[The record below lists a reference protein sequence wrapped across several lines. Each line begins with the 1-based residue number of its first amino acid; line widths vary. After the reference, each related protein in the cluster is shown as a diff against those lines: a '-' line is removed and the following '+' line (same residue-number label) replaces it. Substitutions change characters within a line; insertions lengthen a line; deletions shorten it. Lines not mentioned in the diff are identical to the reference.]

1 MPDVFLTTICLCDLA
16 ALTQQGQID
25 CASHSLCH
33 PILIYK
39 LYNNMGECCLGYGGG
54 SLAKTFTLCFKLGGS
69 VTLLKQRS
77 SVFV

>member
-1 MPDVFLTTICLCDLA
+1 MPNVFLTTICLCDLA

-39 LYNNMGECCLGYGGG
+39 LYNYMGECCLDMGE
-54 SLAKTFTLCFKLGGS
+54 A
-69 VTLLKQRS
+69 LLQRRS
-77 SVFV
+77 HCALN